1 MAESSPT
8 NGETM
13 RHYATVVTI
22 TTNDIANAEQALT
35 ESLHHDKSYG
45 FPCTIEFDKPQ
56 PKELIGGI
64 SIDASTIRE
73 RLEYLIEEYKEDEEW
88 EEDEEYEEDEEDYTI
103 NLYNAIRAMDDG
115 QLNALI
121 LATRDLRTWEI
132 FNELSD
138 RILDEVI
145 ESVERDKG
153 NS

>member
-22 TTNDIANAEQALT
+22 TTNDIANAEQVLT

-45 FPCTIEFDKPQ
+45 FPYTIEFDKPQ

-73 RLEYLIEEYKEDEEW
+73 RLEYLIEEY
-88 EEDEEYEEDEEDYTI
+88 EEDEEDYTI
-103 NLYNAIRAMDDG
+103 NLYNTIKAMDDG

-121 LATRDLRTWEI
+121 LATRDPRTWEI
-132 FNELSD
+132 FNELSN

-145 ESVERDKG
+145 ESVERDKR

>member
-1 MAESSPT
+1 MTKSSPT
-8 NGETM
+8 NGEAM

-22 TTNDIANAEQALT
+22 TTNDIANAEQVLT

-45 FPCTIEFDKPQ
+45 FPYTIEFDKPQ

-64 SIDASTIRE
+64 SIDASNIRE
-73 RLEYLIEEYKEDEEW
+73 RLEYLIKEYK
-88 EEDEEYEEDEEDYTI
+88 EDEEYEEDEEDYTI
-103 NLYNAIRAMDDG
+103 NLYNAIKVMDDG

-132 FNELSD
+132 FNELSN

-145 ESVERDKG
+145 ESVERDKR